1 MSRGE
6 QSHFVAL
13 REGSV
18 LRSTPVVYCALLVH
32 MRSLDPQEKT
42 KGDLDKVR
50 NRSLIITRLP
60 LSDTKTKYNLRT
72 EITK

>member
-72 EITK
+72 GITK

>member
-18 LRSTPVVYCALLVH
+18 LRSAPVVYCALLVH